1 MKKFLGLL
9 LCVFALAS
17 CNDPQN
23 GKQTKFDF
31 SKLVGDWKTSG
42 ENPST
47 LERWSLNG
55 DAMNGASFSVD
66 GSVMEI
72 QETIRIDGLETTPV
86 YSPKVANQNDGHEI
100 HFTCVNQNPNRIE
113 FINEQHDFPQ
123 VILYEFINDDSL
135 QATISTYPLNDTS
148 KKMTFSYSRVKDE

>member
-1 MKKFLGLL
+1 MKHFIVLIAIAAIIESCSNQQTGNTSKF
-9 LCVFALAS
+9 
-17 CNDPQN
+17 N
-23 GKQTKFDF
+23 F
-31 SKLVGDWKTSG
+31 SKLVGDWKTIG

-47 LERWSLNG
+47 LERWSLSA
-55 DAMNGASFSVD
+55 DVMNGASFSVD

-113 FINEQHDFPQ
+113 FVNEQHDFPQ

-135 QATISTYPLNDTS
+135 QATISAYPLNDTS